1 MTARWTEADY
11 QQAMR
16 KNHPAFQA
24 RKRSKYGAVKT
35 TIDGYVF
42 DSKREAARYAELR
55 LRERAGEIQSLE
67 RQVPYPIRVTNLETG
82 EVHTVGTY
90 VADFRYWPT
99 EKERAADAYVVED
112 VKSEPTKT
120 PVYRLK
126 KKLVEALYGIQIIEV
141 H

>member
-35 TIDGYVF
+35 TVDGYVF

-67 RQVPYPIRVTNLETG
+67 RQVPYPIRVTNLGTG

-99 EKERAADAYVVED
+99 TKTPPFAYVVED

-126 KKLVEALYGIQIIEV
+126 KKLVEALYGIQITEV
-141 H
+141 V